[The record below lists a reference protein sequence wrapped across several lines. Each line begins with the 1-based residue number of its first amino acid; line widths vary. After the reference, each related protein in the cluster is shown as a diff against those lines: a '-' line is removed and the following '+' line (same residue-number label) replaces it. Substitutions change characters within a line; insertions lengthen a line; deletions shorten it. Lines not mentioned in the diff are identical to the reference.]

1 MITTIPASA
10 GEAMSG
16 WTIYN
21 YMTLQNDD
29 DDTEAPANI
38 VCRTTVGD
46 EYAGSV
52 SQYSDSTSW

>member
-1 MITTIPASA
+1 MITTIPAAA
-10 GEAMSG
+10 GEAMME

-29 DDTEAPANI
+29 DASESPANI

-46 EYAGSV
+46 
-52 SQYSDSTSW
+52 